1 MNYHF
6 SKRLYDQHCS
16 VDDGLHSAERVL
28 IGLLLIGPD
37 KIENVRSK
45 VCPDDMQLAVNSSI
59 LASIYGLANEG
70 QTPTRQLICE
80 ALGPV
85 KIDHKLTLDDYI
97 SGCLSEAM
105 PEMLLPIQGVVE
117 TIVRRAQ
124 LRGLDDVS
132 RALSMA
138 RDGSKSVP
146 EICREA
152 TDGIENVLTL
162 FGKGNRPGMDA
173 KDVGEAA
180 MRGFRGEGQRGPATG
195 FHDIDNRIGCWPLA
209 QLSIVAARPGMGK
222 SCFMT
227 SAALQVAKKD
237 ASVLIFSLEMTHEQL
252 GQRMLTDLAFTSTDP
267 ICYQNAGR
275 GPLTTREESLLNH
288 AQRKLDELS
297 IHVHDRPG
305 LTVDD
310 ISVLSKRYAA
320 ELRNRGRSL
329 DVIFVDHIG
338 IMTVADHHNGR
349 RDREIADIT
358 IGLARLAK
366 ILNIPVIALCQ
377 LNRGVEGRDNKRP
390 TLADLRDSGAIEED
404 ASLVLMLYRQAYY
417 LERARFD
424 DEEAERVRLETLD
437 RVRNKLEVGIE
448 KNRNGATGRV
458 DLFVHVGANAVR
470 DGKF

>member
-1 MNYHF
+1 MQYHF
-6 SKRLYDQHCS
+6 NKRAYDQHCS
-16 VDDGLHSAERVL
+16 IDDGAHAAERVL

-37 KIENVRSK
+37 KIETVRPR
-45 VCPDDMQLAVNSSI
+45 VVPDDMQLNLHGSV
-59 LASIYGLANEG
+59 LGSIYGLASEG
-70 QTPTRQLICE
+70 QTPTRKLIVE
-80 ALGPV
+80 ALGNP
-85 KIDHKLTLDDYI
+85 KIDGKLTLDDYL
-97 SGCLSEAM
+97 SGCISEAI
-105 PEMLLPIQGVVE
+105 PEMVVPIQGVVE
-117 TIVRRAQ
+117 TIVRSAQ

-132 RALSMA
+132 RALNMA

-152 TDGIENVLTL
+152 SDKIENVLTL
-162 FGKGNRPGMDA
+162 FGEGNRPGLDA
-173 KDVGEAA
+173 KDVAEAA
-180 MRGFRGEGQRGPATG
+180 MRGFRGEGQKGPPTG
-195 FHDIDNRIGCWPLA
+195 FRDIDNRVACWPLA

-227 SAALQVAKKD
+227 SAALQIAKKNQN
-237 ASVLIFSLEMTHEQL
+237 VLIFSLEMTHEQL
-252 GQRMLTDLAFTSTDP
+252 GQRMLTDLAYTATDP

-275 GPLTTREESLLNH
+275 GPLTVREESLLRY
-288 AQRKLDELS
+288 AQTKLDDLS

-305 LTVDD
+305 LSVDD

-338 IMTVADHHNGR
+338 IMTVSDHHNGR

-366 ILNIPVIALCQ
+366 TLNIPVIALCQ

-470 DGKF
+470 DGSF